1 MNIQIFG
8 TKKCNETKKAERFFK
23 ERGIKYQFVDMKKKG
38 MSKGEF
44 NSVAQA
50 NGGLDHMI
58 NWEGKDQN
66 LLALIKYIANEDKLE
81 KVLENPQVIKT
92 PVVRNGKQST
102 LGYQP
107 DVWKKWIS
115 MIRFKLK
122 KEQIEFLKKVY
133 PDNKLIQRVL
143 SFEKEGIFEMDDEN
157 TYIDFMDYLDDESVA
172 WMDKNYDATPQTIM
186 LESIRDDIFCQTN

>member
-102 LGYQP
+102 LGY
-107 DVWKKWIS
+107 
-115 MIRFKLK
+115 L
-122 KEQIEFLKKVY
+122 EKVE
-133 PDNKLIQRVL
+133 LIIWTMSL
-143 SFEKEGIFEMDDEN
+143 
-157 TYIDFMDYLDDESVA
+157 
-172 WMDKNYDATPQTIM
+172 
-186 LESIRDDIFCQTN
+186 